1 MQHVGLSAAVLE
13 SWPQSLQTAVDIMLA
28 SGHAMQLAWGPERTV
43 LYNDAYAPMLGDRH
57 PRALG
62 LPFR

>member
-1 MQHVGLSAAVLE
+1 MQHVGLMAAVLE

-43 LYNDAYAPMLGDRH
+43 LYTGAPNF
-57 PRALG
+57 ALEG
-62 LPFR
+62 